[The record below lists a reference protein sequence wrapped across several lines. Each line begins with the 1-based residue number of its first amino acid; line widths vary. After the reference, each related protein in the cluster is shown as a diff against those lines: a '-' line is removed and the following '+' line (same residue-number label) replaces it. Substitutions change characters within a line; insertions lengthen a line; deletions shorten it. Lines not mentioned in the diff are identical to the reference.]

1 MTLRSSATVGERSL
15 TRVERSLFAAVL
27 VLTAL
32 AGVGRYVSGI
42 PHVVAFILAALAL
55 AGLAWTVSFSTEQI
69 GMRYGPAVT
78 GTLQSTVGNLPEF
91 FVVIFALQAHDTTV
105 AETALIGSILVN
117 ALLVLGM
124 VLIAGAR
131 QAPDGVM
138 RFSQRLPNDTATLL
152 LASSLTIVLIGVVTS
167 SHEPASHHVETIS
180 IVGAVRIAGRLRD
193 LDAQLP
199 PLRSTAVAG
208 GRRPRADS
216 TGLGARCVKLNGAH
230 PAGRCRC
237 RLGVRVGLV
246 RQRTRADDPPAAHLA
261 GLRGNRD
268 RRDRG

>member
-1 MTLRSSATVGERSL
+1 MTFRSSATVGERGL
-15 TRVERSLFAAVL
+15 TRVERSLFAVVL
-27 VLTAL
+27 ALTAL
-32 AGVGRYVSGI
+32 AGVGRHVSGI

-69 GMRYGPAVT
+69 GMRYGPALT

-152 LASSLTIVLIGVVTS
+152 LASSLTIVLVGVVTS
-167 SHEPASHHVETIS
+167 SH
-180 IVGAVRIAGRLRD
+180 R
-193 LDAQLP
+193 
-199 PLRSTAVAG
+199 
-208 GRRPRADS
+208 
-216 TGLGARCVKLNGAH
+216 
-230 PAGRCRC
+230 
-237 RLGVRVGLV
+237 
-246 RQRTRADDPPAAHLA
+246 PAAITSRRSRLSARPFCWSSTRSGCVATSAPINH
-261 GLRGNRD
+261 RRRRSQTRRRQD
-268 RRDRG
+268 RAQSRHASS

>member
-1 MTLRSSATVGERSL
+1 MLAGVALALGFVPYKTTRTRTTTPRHDHYHLGWSIVMGAILLLAAVASVYLVYVLEIFKFKSLRTIQLRAVDPETTEHEIVASVERDIETGEFDAVKSGRDRRVRLRSSATVGERGL
-15 TRVERSLFAAVL
+15 TRVERALFAVVL
-27 VLTAL
+27 ALTAL

-131 QAPDGVM
+131 QAPDGADALQPTPAE
-138 RFSQRLPNDTATLL
+138 RHRHAAARLVADD
-152 LASSLTIVLIGVVTS
+152 
-167 SHEPASHHVETIS
+167 
-180 IVGAVRIAGRLRD
+180 RAGRRRD
-193 LDAQLP
+193 LL
-199 PLRSTAVAG
+199 S
-208 GRRPRADS
+208 
-216 TGLGARCVKLNGAH
+216 
-230 PAGRCRC
+230 
-237 RLGVRVGLV
+237 
-246 RQRTRADDPPAAHLA
+246 
-261 GLRGNRD
+261 
-268 RRDRG
+268 